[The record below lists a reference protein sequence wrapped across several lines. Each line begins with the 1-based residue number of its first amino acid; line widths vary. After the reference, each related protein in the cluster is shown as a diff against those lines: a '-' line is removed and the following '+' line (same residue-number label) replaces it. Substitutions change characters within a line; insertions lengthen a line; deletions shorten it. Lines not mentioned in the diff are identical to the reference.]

1 MKVKLLLLFICLA
14 FLQDVYGSSYTTSRC
29 PDCKSANGT
38 LKEGCVVGWQ
48 NCQIKSSWLKTTSA
62 AVGMAV
68 AGPIVGLVAMLVCL
82 YRVLSAPEGRKDSAQ
97 VEVAT
102 NIREGA
108 IGYMKSEY
116 TIITLFTIIVAVLI
130 VAGLKAPS
138 DPFTG
143 HAAPSLDSPY
153 WVMMV
158 HFLCGSLLSA
168 ASGVGGMHVAFRANV
183 RTTEACNSSIGPLN
197 KGLKVAFMSGCVM
210 GLSVV
215 SYVVLGQAIL
225 FWIFEDPLALSGF
238 GFGAS
243 LVALFSRVGGG
254 IFTKAADVG
263 ADLVGKVESGLPE
276 DDPRNPGT
284 IADNV
289 GDNVGDVAGLG
300 ADLFESY
307 VGATVAAVPLGFHMH
322 GLSGVALPF
331 WISGV
336 GIICSIV
343 GIPFV
348 YTQED
353 AGQKELLEALR
364 RGILVA
370 AVLVAICCAVVC
382 YLIFDLDTKSAW
394 ELFGCSMIGLVS
406 GIIVGNFTEYTTSDA
421 YYPTRSIATRGARTG
436 PATVII
442 RGFGLGMISTIVP
455 GLVLAGAALVCAE
468 LQGPYGVSIAAI
480 GMLSTL
486 GITLATDAY
495 GPVADNA
502 GGIAEMSDLPS
513 EVRERTDLL
522 DALGNTT
529 AATGKGF
536 AIGSA
541 LLITLALISTF
552 TTETHIQID
561 MTDRLALAGGI
572 VGALLP
578 FLFAALTMYAVGS
591 SAEELI
597 IEVRR
602 QFRENPDLLKDS
614 DEIDGPPPKADYKG
628 CVEICTYAALREM
641 ILPGIIAVMAPIAFG
656 FTFGSKFLGG
666 ILVGSIFSGFF
677 LGISMANAGGAW
689 DNAKKFVERGEV
701 VEKGMVMKK
710 GTEWHAAA
718 VVGDTVGDPFKDTS
732 GPALNILSKLMSHL
746 SLIISGS
753 IGKEFESWEV
763 GVIIWAL
770 MLVLSVVAYAVVWKR
785 KSVSCRLTLV
795 DISWWELN
803 LDDPQIRLQFQTE
816 LIEVLK
822 NMGKSSTDRFRL
834 GEMYQLWQNV
844 EVTFDIVA
852 KGWSSDQRRIYASLA
867 ANRTDLK
874 SRLNTNCSKL
884 GGRLKQI
891 EITDQE
897 RTREEALEL
906 EKHGSALGNTGKDKA
921 ASRGQETKDTY
932 IHLDEHATDDASQ
945 QEKQS

>member
-1 MKVKLLLLFICLA
+1 M
-14 FLQDVYGSSYTTSRC
+14 
-29 PDCKSANGT
+29 
-38 LKEGCVVGWQ
+38 
-48 NCQIKSSWLKTTSA
+48 KSSWLETTLSA
-62 AVGMAV
+62 VLV
-68 AGPIVGLVAMLVCL
+68 AIIGPIVGLLAMVIFLNM
-82 YRVLSAPEGRKDSAQ
+82 VLSAPEGKLGVDEQ
-97 VEVAT
+97 VQVAA

-108 IGYMKSEY
+108 IGYMKSQY
-116 TIITLFTIIVAVLI
+116 SIITLFTVLVALLI
-130 VAGLKAPS
+130 LGLGAPV
-138 DPFTG
+138 DPFAG
-143 HAAPSLDSPY
+143 HSAGAIEPHQPY
-153 WVMMV
+153 YVMMI
-158 HFLCGSLLSA
+158 HFIAGSLLSA

-183 RTTEACNSSIGPLN
+183 RTTEACKHSLDA
-197 KGLKVAFMSGCVM
+197 GLKVAFKSGCVM

-225 FWIFEDPLALSGF
+225 FFIFEDPLALSGF

-276 DDPRNPGT
+276 DDPRNPGV

-322 GLSGVALPF
+322 GISGVALPF
-331 WISGV
+331 WISGA
-336 GIICSIV
+336 GIIASIV

-348 YTQED
+348 YTKED
-353 AGQKELLEALR
+353 AGPSELLAALR
-364 RGILVA
+364 RGIIVA
-370 AVLVAICCAVVC
+370 AVLVTVASAFIC
-382 YLIFDLDTKSAW
+382 YYIFDLEQSTGWK
-394 ELFGCSMIGLVS
+394 LFACTMIGLVA

-442 RGFGLGMISTIVP
+442 RGFGLGMISTIIP
-455 GLVLAGAALVCAE
+455 GLVLAGSALVCAE

-502 GGIAEMSDLPS
+502 GGIAEMSTDVS
-513 EVRERTDLL
+513 DEVRERTDLL

-541 LLITLALISTF
+541 LLITLALIATF

-561 MTDRLALAGGI
+561 MTDRLALAGSI

-602 QFRENPDLLKDS
+602 QFRENPDLLKDPS
-614 DEIDGPPPKADYKG
+614 LFSEDEKPKADYKG
-628 CVEICTYAALREM
+628 CVEICTYAALKEM
-641 ILPGIIAVMAPIAFG
+641 ILPGVIAVMAPIAFG

-666 ILVGSIFSGFF
+666 ILIGSILSGFF

-701 VEKGMVMKK
+701 VEKGKVKKK
-710 GTEWHAAA
+710 GSEWHAAV

-746 SLIISGS
+746 SLIISGA
-753 IGKEFESWEV
+753 IGAEFGQWKI
-763 GVIIWAL
+763 GVIIWAVIAVLTVAGYFLSL
-770 MLVLSVVAYAVVWKR
+770 MRNPVNV
-785 KSVSCRLTLV
+785 RLTMKGV
-795 DISWWELN
+795 NWKDEN
-803 LDDPQIRLQFQTE
+803 LDDPKTRLNLQVT
-816 LIEVLK
+816 VLDSLSSLTATA
-822 NMGKSSTDRFRL
+822 KSRFKL
-834 GEMYQLWQNV
+834 GEIYQLWGDV
-844 EVTFDIVA
+844 EITF
-852 KGWSSDQRRIYASLA
+852 RILPNGLCPNQKSVYMSLVNNKSELKKRVGA
-867 ANRTDLK
+867 DLK
-874 SRLNTNCSKL
+874 KMDDLVLSDK
-884 GGRLKQI
+884 
-891 EITDQE
+891 E
-897 RTREEALEL
+897 RTREQAEELQPDDLALYESK
-906 EKHGSALGNTGKDKA
+906 EGGDHVTIHDSGSKDAKA
-921 ASRGQETKDTY
+921 PLLAEPEIRS
-932 IHLDEHATDDASQ
+932 
-945 QEKQS
+945 

>member
-1 MKVKLLLLFICLA
+1 MKFKISFLLFLA
-14 FLQDVYGSSYTTSRC
+14 VFIIQVYGSGSAGSAHPVLKRC
-29 PDCKSANGT
+29 PDCKHLNGSLIENCPYT
-38 LKEGCVVGWQ
+38 VGWENCVV
-48 NCQIKSSWLKTTSA
+48 KSSWVDDTFK
-62 AVGMAV
+62 AVLLAII
-68 AGPIVGLVAMLVCL
+68 GPIVGLIAMVIFL
-82 YRVLSAPEGRKDSAQ
+82 YMVLNAPEGKKGVDQQ
-97 VEVAT
+97 VQVAE

-108 IGYMKSEY
+108 IGFMKSQY
-116 TIITLFTIIVAVLI
+116 LIITLFTILVAILI
-130 VAGLKAPS
+130 VAGLEAPEDS
-138 DPFTG
+138 FAG
-143 HAAPSLDSPY
+143 HSAGTISGSPY

-158 HFLCGSLLSA
+158 HFLAGSLLSA

-183 RTTEACNSSIGPLN
+183 RTTEACKYSLN
-197 KGLKVAFMSGCVM
+197 QGLKVAFKSGCVM

-215 SYVVLGQAIL
+215 SYVVLGQAVL
-225 FWIFEDPLALSGF
+225 FLIFQDPLALSGF

-276 DDPRNPGT
+276 DDPRNPGV

-307 VGATVAAVPLGFHMH
+307 VGATVAAVPLGFHAH
-322 GLSGVALPF
+322 GISGVALPF
-331 WISGV
+331 WISGA
-336 GIICSIV
+336 GIIASIV

-348 YTQED
+348 YTSEE
-353 AGQKELLEALR
+353 AGQAELLAALR
-364 RGILVA
+364 RGIIVA
-370 AVLVAICCAVVC
+370 AVLVTGASAGIC
-382 YLIFDLDTKSAW
+382 YFIFDLDQTSGW
-394 ELFGCSMIGLVS
+394 QLFACIEVGLFS
-406 GIIVGNFTEYTTSDA
+406 GMIVGNFTEYTTSDA

-442 RGFGLGMISTIVP
+442 RGFGLGMISTIIP
-455 GLVLAGAALVCAE
+455 GLVLAGAALICSE
-468 LQGPYGVSIAAI
+468 LQGPYGVAIAAI

-502 GGIAEMSDLPS
+502 GGIAEMSSDVS
-513 EVRERTDLL
+513 DEVRERTDLL

-541 LLITLALISTF
+541 LLITLALIATF
-552 TTETHIQID
+552 TTETGISID
-561 MTDRLALAGGI
+561 MTDRLALAGSI

-602 QFRENPDLLKDS
+602 QFRENPDLLKDPES
-614 DEIDGPPPKADYKG
+614 FADGEQPQADYKG

-666 ILVGSIFSGFF
+666 ILIGSILSGFF

-689 DNAKKFVERGEV
+689 DNAKKYVERGEV
-701 VEKGMVMKK
+701 VEKGIVKKK
-710 GTEWHAAA
+710 GTEWHAAV

-746 SLIISGS
+746 SLIISGAV
-753 IGKEFESWEV
+753 GAEFETWET
-763 GVIIWAL
+763 GVIIWAI
-770 MLVLSVVAYAVVWKR
+770 MAVFFFLGYVFVHWR
-785 KSVSCRLTLV
+785 KPVEVTLTMKGV
-795 DISWWELN
+795 NWEEEN
-803 LDDPQIRLQFQTE
+803 LDDPKTRLALQTNLLKYLGQIAGAPQE
-816 LIEVLK
+816 
-822 NMGKSSTDRFRL
+822 RFKL
-834 GEMYQLWQNV
+834 GELYKLWGDV
-844 EVTFDIVA
+844 EVTFKIIA
-852 KGWSSDQRRIYASLA
+852 KGTTTNQVALYQSL
-867 ANRTDLK
+867 L
-874 SRLNTNCSKL
+874 SGQSKL
-884 GGRLKQI
+884 KTELQNSVKLT
-891 EITDQE
+891 ELELTNKE
-897 RTREEALEL
+897 RTAEEAEKLVPAGHQHGESKDHDVVIHDQGEKKDENQALLEP
-906 EKHGSALGNTGKDKA
+906 EVRS
-921 ASRGQETKDTY
+921 
-932 IHLDEHATDDASQ
+932 
-945 QEKQS
+945 

>member
-1 MKVKLLLLFICLA
+1 MKVRVVFLFSFVFAAVNASSATHGAVEICPTCS
-14 FLQDVYGSSYTTSRC
+14 DGN
-29 PDCKSANGT
+29 NGT
-38 LKEGCVVGWQ
+38 IPGCLQGWQGCVL
-48 NCQIKSSWLKTTSA
+48 KSSWLHTTND
-62 AVGMAV
+62 AVILAV
-68 AGPIVGLVAMLVCL
+68 AGPIVGLIAMLVCL
-82 YRVLSAPEGRKDSAQ
+82 YIVLSAPEGRPDSCQ
-97 VEVAT
+97 VEVAK

-116 TIITLFTIIVAVLI
+116 LIITLFTIIVAILI

-138 DPFTG
+138 NAFAG
-143 HAAPSLDSPY
+143 HVAESLDEPY

-183 RTTEACNSSIGPLN
+183 RTTEACNSDVGPLN
-197 KGLKVAFMSGCVM
+197 KGLRVAFMSGCVM

-276 DDPRNPGT
+276 DDPRNPAT

-331 WISGV
+331 WISGA
-336 GIICSIV
+336 GIVCSII

-348 YTQED
+348 YTKEN
-353 AGQKELLEALR
+353 AGQKELLAALR
-364 RGILVA
+364 RGIVVA
-370 AVLVAICCAVVC
+370 ATLVAICCAFIC
-382 YLIFDLDTKSAW
+382 YNIFDLDTKSGW
-394 ELFGCSMIGLVS
+394 ELFACTMVGLIS
-406 GIIVGNFTEYTTSDA
+406 GIVVGNFTEYTTSDA

-455 GLVLAGAALVCAE
+455 GIVLAGAALVCAE

-502 GGIAEMSDLPS
+502 GGIAEMSPDLPE

-552 TTETHIQID
+552 TTETNINID

-572 VGALLP
+572 IGALLP

-597 IEVRR
+597 VEVRR
-602 QFRENPDLLKDS
+602 QFRENPDLLKDPK
-614 DEIDGPPPKADYKG
+614 DVEGDPPKADYKG

-666 ILVGSIFSGFF
+666 ILVGSILSGFF

-701 VEKGMVMKK
+701 VEKGKIKKK
-710 GTEWHAAA
+710 GSEWHAAV

-753 IGKEFESWEV
+753 IGKEFESWET
-763 GVIIWAL
+763 GVAIWAI
-770 MLVLSVVAYAVVWKR
+770 MAVCFVIAYIIQSQR
-785 KSVSCRLTLV
+785 RPLNFRLTFKDV
-795 DISWWELN
+795 DWTAQHLE
-803 LDDPQIRLQFQTE
+803 DPKVRLQLQTD
-816 LIEVLK
+816 LLDVLK
-822 NMGKSSTDRFRL
+822 DIGKCDRSRFKL
-834 GEMYQLWQNV
+834 GEIYQLWGDI
-844 EVTFDIVA
+844 EVTLDIVS
-852 KGWSSDQRRIYASLA
+852 KGCTSDQRQVFNVLT
-867 ANRTDLK
+867 ANKSDIV
-874 SRLNTNCSKL
+874 SRLTTANEGL
-884 GGRLKQI
+884 RDVLQDI
-891 EITDQE
+891 EIQDAE
-897 RTREEALEL
+897 RTREEALRL
-906 EKHGSALGNTGKDKA
+906 EKKSSDENKN
-921 ASRGQETKDTY
+921 SVE
-932 IHLDEHATDDASQ
+932 IHLDDSKSGHEQDHLLSQ